1 MSETSPSAVPDYEAL
16 LLASKNLA
24 EFNKILKKVIQAFPG
39 YQFSPMTLGIGTPL
53 TPLQQKVVDLTIAAE
68 EAALA
73 KKAKEEAK
81 KIVPIMEGAILY
93 TDGGTK
99 PNPGHSGWGV
109 HGYVYSTLPAKKGSG
124 NQHVYLT
131 DQGYVH
137 KASTE
142 QKPPEI
148 TPMKYIDGL
157 GSVSFTCSNNAAE
170 VIAMGR
176 GLEHVAQ
183 YGLKHVQVYSDS
195 QYAVQGSSYVDG
207 WASNNWYK
215 RDGQPLAN
223 TECWKP
229 LQSALKA
236 LKDAGTKV
244 SIGWVRG
251 HDGNHGNSIVDRY
264 ATIGRQA
271 SQAGEVYG
279 HFNATPAEGYWSSPD
294 RHPFLQQKYA
304 YFVSNPV
311 GNIEGEYFLGEH
323 GKVDKKDEKIR
334 RPPWDLFGKQAAD
347 NAFSY
352 VKLKTPD
359 QALEIVRKNIL
370 RLSDRSD
377 ALLMAYLQKIYEAE
391 TYRTLS
397 NFPECAL
404 YRLNY
409 NKLDFFIPRAEI
421 FEAEEEEADVVDE
434 GEVKTERRK
443 KGGGHEPVVLEMT
456 PPLIAQRGFDVINL
470 LKGILLNFSAGH
482 AQAAGLTATNLTS
495 TFYEPGE
502 KETIKLKS
510 EFGPGFTQVKVQA
523 LYDTGPETQ
532 TEART
537 QTELRLVLGV
547 DTPERNAL
555 KKIEKLHPRITLL
568 TWREGQAIRF
578 ATVIECDDGI
588 GIWAGYHSNTKYLK
602 NPAKAPE
609 STASKKSKKPDVVN
623 ASVEV

>member
-1 MSETSPSAVPDYEAL
+1 MSETLTPDYEAA
-16 LLASKNLA
+16 LLAAKSLT
-24 EFNKILKKVIQAFPG
+24 EFNKILKKIIKENPG
-39 YQFSPMTLGIGTPL
+39 YQFSPMTLGLGAPL
-53 TPLQQKVVDLTIAAE
+53 TPLQQKIVDLNAAAAE
-68 EAALA
+68 AVSA

-81 KIVPIMEGAILY
+81 KIVPVMDGAILY
-93 TDGGTK
+93 MDGGTK

-195 QYAVQGSSYVDG
+195 QYAVQGSTYVDG

-229 LQSALKA
+229 LQSALKV

-251 HDGNHGNSIVDRY
+251 HDGNYGNSIVDRY

-334 RPPWDLFGKQAAD
+334 RPPWDLFGKHAAD

-391 TYRTLS
+391 IYRTLS

-409 NKLDFFIPRAEI
+409 NKLDFFIPRAEV
-421 FEAEEEEADVVDE
+421 FEAEEEEEEDVDDE
-434 GEVKTERRK
+434 GKVKTERRK

-482 AQAAGLTATNLTS
+482 AKAAGLTETDLTS

-510 EFGPGFTQVKVQA
+510 EFGPGFTQVKIQA

-532 TEART
+532 TEAWAE
-537 QTELRLVLGV
+537 TELCLVLGV

-568 TWREGQAIRF
+568 TWREGQAVRF
-578 ATVIECDDGI
+578 ATVIECDDAI

-602 NPAKAPE
+602 APSSK
-609 STASKKSKKPDVVN
+609 STQP
-623 ASVEV
+623 EVLNSPVAV